1 MKKILTLLVALLLF
15 SCSEGS
21 KKVELRLTDYGSVV
35 DDATHDNASALLA
48 LLEDAHKAS
57 AEGKEVVIYLPKG
70 NLHIYQEHLPLHQLY
85 ISNHDHVV
93 QRPVAM
99 MLEGVSN
106 VSIQGEET
114 HLEFHGRLIPIVLKG
129 SSNIHLEGFSIDF
142 PRPAMSQI
150 EVLEVDKEHNDAKV
164 KVLGETEYR
173 IEGNQF
179 VLIGETYEQPLFTML
194 AFDKDGHMKWNRSDP
209 AFNPE
214 AIEETGDHQLQLRN
228 WDEAHYLEVG
238 DRYALRSYYR
248 PTPSIV
254 IMDSKTIE
262 VKNVSVHFAEGMGLV
277 AQNSTDLT
285 LDGFHVAL
293 SEDSERVFT
302 TVADATH
309 FSGCR
314 GKIIS
319 TDGLYENMAD
329 DAINVHGTYLRVD
342 SINGNELIG
351 TFAHGQSFGFRWYEV
366 GDSLRLISRETLLPI
381 ATYLPTKVE
390 VLSTTQVKM
399 TFAEPLPQT
408 SKALAIE
415 NLTAH
420 PEVLFSKSTVRN
432 NRARGALFSTPK
444 RVECTDNTFDHTH
457 GSAILLTGDANG
469 WYESGPC
476 EEVVI
481 TGNHFI
487 NALTSLYQFTDG
499 IISISPQMPQ
509 MVEGEYFHGRVV
521 VENNVF
527 DNFPTPI
534 FYAKSL
540 RELVFK
546 NNTININNDYTSLF
560 EDPNARLYNVG
571 TYISDDPNTPLT
583 DCKDTTVSLF

>member
-1 MKKILTLLVALLLF
+1 MKKVLTLLVALLLF

-21 KKVELRLTDYGSVV
+21 KKVELRLTDYGAVV
-35 DDATHDNASALLA
+35 DDATHDNATALLD

-99 MLEGVSN
+99 MLEGLNN

-114 HLEFHGRLIPIVLKG
+114 HLEFHGRLIPIVLKE

-179 VLIGETYEQPLFTML
+179 VLIGETHEQPLFTML

-209 AFNPE
+209 TFNPE

-228 WDEAHYLEVG
+228 WDEAQYLEVG

-262 VKNVSVHFAEGMGLV
+262 VKNISVHFAEGMGLV

-293 SEDSERVFT
+293 SDGSERVFT

-390 VLSTTQVKM
+390 VLSTTQIKM
-399 TFAEPLPQT
+399 TFSEPLPQT
-408 SKALAIE
+408 SKALAVE

-499 IISISPQMPQ
+499 IISVSPQMPQ

>member
-1 MKKILTLLVALLLF
+1 MKKVLTLLVALLLF

-21 KKVELRLTDYGSVV
+21 KKVELRLTDYGAVV
-35 DDATHDNASALLA
+35 DDATHDNATALLD

-99 MLEGVSN
+99 MLEGLNN

-114 HLEFHGRLIPIVLKG
+114 HLEFHGRLIPIVLKE

-209 AFNPE
+209 TFNPE

-228 WDEAHYLEVG
+228 WNEAQYLEVG

-293 SEDSERVFT
+293 SDGSERVFT

-351 TFAHGQSFGFRWYEV
+351 TFVHGQSFGFRWYEV
-366 GDSLRLISRETLLPI
+366 EDSLRLISRETLLPI

-390 VLSTTQVKM
+390 VLSTTQIKM
-399 TFAEPLPQT
+399 TFSEPLPQT
-408 SKALAIE
+408 SKALAVE

-444 RVECTDNTFDHTH
+444 RVECTDNTFDHAH

-571 TYISDDPNTPLT
+571 TYISDNPNTPLT

>member
-1 MKKILTLLVALLLF
+1 MKKVLTLLVALLLF

-21 KKVELRLTDYGSVV
+21 KKVELRLTDYGAVV
-35 DDATHDNASALLA
+35 DDATHDNATALLA

-70 NLHIYQEHLPLHQLY
+70 NLQIYQEHLPLHQLY
-85 ISNHDHVV
+85 ISNHDHVD

-99 MLEGVSN
+99 MLEGLNN

-114 HLEFHGRLIPIVLKG
+114 HLQFHGRLIPIVLKE

-150 EVLEVDKEHNDAKV
+150 EVLEVDKEHNDVKV

-209 AFNPE
+209 TFNPE

-228 WDEAHYLEVG
+228 WDEAQYLEVG

-293 SEDSERVFT
+293 SDGSERVFT

-390 VLSTTQVKM
+390 VLSTTQIKM

-408 SKALAIE
+408 SKALAVE

>member
-21 KKVELRLTDYGSVV
+21 KKVELRLTDYGAVV

-85 ISNHDHVV
+85 ISNHDHVD

-99 MLEGVSN
+99 MLEGLSN

-209 AFNPE
+209 TFNPE

-228 WDEAHYLEVG
+228 WDEAQYLEVG

-293 SEDSERVFT
+293 SDGSERVFT

-381 ATYLPTKVE
+381 ATYLPTKAE

>member
-21 KKVELRLTDYGSVV
+21 KKVELRLTDYGAVV

-85 ISNHDHVV
+85 ISNHDHVD

-99 MLEGVSN
+99 MLEGLSN

-209 AFNPE
+209 TFNPE

-228 WDEAHYLEVG
+228 WDEAQYLEVG

-293 SEDSERVFT
+293 SDGSERVFT

-381 ATYLPTKVE
+381 ATYLPTKAE

-571 TYISDDPNTPLT
+571 TYPKFDPCRSVSDWY
-583 DCKDTTVSLF
+583 